1 MQGRGGAR
9 MPGGGGGGP
18 GRGGVP
24 PRSGG
29 GAPLRPPGGGAP
41 SRPQGGG
48 AYNRGGMMGR
58 PNGAQNQV
66 RRQGAGGS
74 QAPPPPPPPLPRATQ
89 VLNTAAPIQPMEER
103 YRNVVCYNC
112 GEPGHYVGNCIK
124 EKVCFMCGI
133 PGHHMNNC
141 GLWGKPIPMA
151 DYVGS
156 ANSGLGFFHVNVV
169 ESSALQWLN
178 LKNCGIIQVT
188 HGKIS
193 LQELE
198 VKMCEAW
205 DAKWPWQVRQLE
217 EKKFLVRF
225 PPHRKISDLVDIP
238 SINLKEGNDMERV
251 TVKIIGWE
259 GDIPDVGELKT
270 CWVQIRGIPP
280 KWVSWEVIAQIAKT
294 LGLLL
299 DVDWGTIFKSF
310 YEVVRVQLA
319 VKDIHKIP
327 EERIY
332 VMKKKFY
339 WVIFEVEKVAGDGGN
354 DSNNDD
360 NDPDGEDPGC
370 EDGQEGFDELEDMN
384 EGGGDDSH
392 TQTPGVQFGSIG
404 KNDKRHGA
412 KSCPVIINV
421 PDSNSFQPLVD
432 FGLVDDDE
440 MVEAGNM
447 DGVTAGMNE
456 VKITEAANKEEALEM
471 MPMITRQV
479 DEARDMDSMNQDE
492 AEVAEKKNNEPM
504 TCWDE
509 NHPTPMEAKLLM
521 AKKTKRDKWGPVLPV
536 RQSERI
542 SRDGKSMLE
551 RATSRL
557 EIKNLEKPAG
567 NLEENCQASQE
578 MDAVVQG
585 KLAANHWELVREAG
599 EEGFGN
605 ASDRLALKKRKLMMK
620 MTGPGTPEA
629 RGDIRVKL
637 CE

>member
-1 MQGRGGAR
+1 
-9 MPGGGGGGP
+9 
-18 GRGGVP
+18 
-24 PRSGG
+24 
-29 GAPLRPPGGGAP
+29 
-41 SRPQGGG
+41 
-48 AYNRGGMMGR
+48 
-58 PNGAQNQV
+58 
-66 RRQGAGGS
+66 
-74 QAPPPPPPPLPRATQ
+74 
-89 VLNTAAPIQPMEER
+89 
-103 YRNVVCYNC
+103 
-112 GEPGHYVGNCIK
+112 
-124 EKVCFMCGI
+124 
-133 PGHHMNNC
+133 
-141 GLWGKPIPMA
+141 
-151 DYVGS
+151 
-156 ANSGLGFFHVNVV
+156 
-169 ESSALQWLN
+169 
-178 LKNCGIIQVT
+178 
-188 HGKIS
+188 
-193 LQELE
+193 
-198 VKMCEAW
+198 
-205 DAKWPWQVRQLE
+205 
-217 EKKFLVRF
+217 
-225 PPHRKISDLVDIP
+225 
-238 SINLKEGNDMERV
+238 MERV

-259 GDIPDVGELKT
+259 GDIPDIGELKT
-270 CWVQIRGIPP
+270 CWVQIRGNPP
-280 KWVSWEVIAQIAKT
+280 KWFSWEVVSQIAKT

-299 DVDWGTIFKSF
+299 DVDWGRIFKSF
-310 YEVVRVQLA
+310 YEVVRVQLSM
-319 VKDIHKIP
+319 KDIHKIP

-332 VMKKKFY
+332 AMKKKFY

-567 NLEENCQASQE
+567 KTSKLLKHSFASIPASTLVEKAKMINVSLGESDNCISSNVDRMKMLEEKRME
-578 MDAVVQG
+578 MLRDEQPDIFLPTDIDYTLEDAMDDNL
-585 KLAANHWELVREAG
+585 KEKDKYID
-599 EEGFGN
+599 N
-605 ASDRLALKKRKLMMK
+605 ADDSMADDEKFDFPESSYRFRKRGRKNNYKKSY
-620 MTGPGTPEA
+620 
-629 RGDIRVKL
+629 DDDV
-637 CE
+637 